1 MNKISLLSTISVT
14 KEAVHCDV
22 EEEVVILSMKDGVYY
37 GLNSVGAFIWNQ
49 IQKPQKVEKIRNA
62 ILEEFDVDKGEC
74 EADLMEL
81 LGELLE
87 KDLIEV
93 TDDS

>member
-1 MNKISLLSTISVT
+1 MKLSKSSMVKIS
-14 KEAVHCDV
+14 KYAVHCDI
-22 EEEVVILSMKDGVYY
+22 EDEVVILAMNDEIYY

-49 IQKPQKVEKIRNA
+49 IHEPKKVKEICSSVLA
-62 ILEEFDVDKGEC
+62 EFDVDKEKF

-81 LGELLE
+81 LYELLK

-93 TDDS
+93 VDENN